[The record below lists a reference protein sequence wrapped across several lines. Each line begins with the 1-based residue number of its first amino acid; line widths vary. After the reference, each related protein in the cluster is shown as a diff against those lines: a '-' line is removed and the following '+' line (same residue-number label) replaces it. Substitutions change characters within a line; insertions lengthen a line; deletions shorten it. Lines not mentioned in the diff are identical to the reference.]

1 MGLIALLVSATV
13 TASAAALPGEP
24 LYGVKR
30 AAEEAQLSL
39 ATDSEQ
45 RAGLRLELADRRLDE
60 AVKLVARGDV
70 GRAEETVGAAQAQV
84 EAATAAMSA
93 TVAAP
98 AVQSLARQFEQRLGQ
113 RRQQMERNLPLIDEG
128 SRAAAAVG
136 GYDPPRQDGS
146 FGRPR
151 Q

>member
-1 MGLIALLVSATV
+1 GARLLAKPQPLDSATEDASAQPALPPARSHGSPRWRVAALRGLAAMGLIALLVSATV

-39 ATDSEQ
+39 ATDGEQ

-60 AVKLVARGDV
+60 AVQLVARGDV

-84 EAATAAMSA
+84 EAATAAMTA
-93 TVAAP
+93 TP
-98 AVQSLARQFEQRLGQ
+98 A
-113 RRQQMERNLPLIDEG
+113 
-128 SRAAAAVG
+128 
-136 GYDPPRQDGS
+136 
-146 FGRPR
+146 
-151 Q
+151 